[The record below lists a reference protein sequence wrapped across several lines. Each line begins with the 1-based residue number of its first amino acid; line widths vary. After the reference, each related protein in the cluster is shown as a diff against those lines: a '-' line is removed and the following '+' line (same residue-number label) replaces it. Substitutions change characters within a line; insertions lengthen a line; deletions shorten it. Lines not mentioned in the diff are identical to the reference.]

1 MRTAALAAVAVAV
14 ALLVITGIALSARRA
29 QLERALDRDLA
40 EQAVDLEA
48 AVVAGP
54 TTPDLDP
61 VVANRGRFAQV
72 LQSPGVV
79 VATTA
84 DLDPDRPLPVIV
96 PRPGG
101 TSWTTTEATVAG
113 RVEEVRVAARA
124 LPTPQGVA
132 SSTVVAVGAPL
143 GTIDDG
149 LAALRAVLLGLTALV
164 AVAAGAAVW
173 ALTGRRRPDR

>member
-1 MRTAALAAVAVAV
+1 M
-14 ALLVITGIALSARRA
+14 ALLVITGVALSVRRT

-40 EQAVDLEA
+40 EQAVDLAA
-48 AVVAGP
+48 AVVA
-54 TTPDLDP
+54 DP
-61 VVANRGRFAQV
+61 ATIRPRPGRRRTGDRFAQV

-84 DLDPDRPLPVIV
+84 DLDPARPLPVIV

-124 LPTPQGVA
+124 LPTPQGIA
-132 SSTVVAVGAPL
+132 SSTVVAVGARL

-149 LAALRAVLLGLTALV
+149 LAALRAVLLVLTALARPSPRV
-164 AVAAGAAVW
+164 
-173 ALTGRRRPDR
+173 RRSGPDRSAAARPVNR